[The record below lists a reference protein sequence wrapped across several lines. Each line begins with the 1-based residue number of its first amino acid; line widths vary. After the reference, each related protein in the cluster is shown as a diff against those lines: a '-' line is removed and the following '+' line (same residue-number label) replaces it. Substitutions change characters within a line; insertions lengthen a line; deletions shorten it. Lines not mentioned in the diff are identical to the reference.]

1 MAKIKFYF
9 ILTSTDSN
17 FIFWLLNTLSIFIQ
31 KIMAMVKLTHYWKVK
46 DQIDT
51 IVRLGIKLKYGE

>member
-9 ILTSTDSN
+9 ILTSTESN
-17 FIFWLLNTLSIFIQ
+17 FLFWLLNTSSIFIQ
-31 KIMAMVKLTHYWKVK
+31 KIMARAKLTHYWKVK